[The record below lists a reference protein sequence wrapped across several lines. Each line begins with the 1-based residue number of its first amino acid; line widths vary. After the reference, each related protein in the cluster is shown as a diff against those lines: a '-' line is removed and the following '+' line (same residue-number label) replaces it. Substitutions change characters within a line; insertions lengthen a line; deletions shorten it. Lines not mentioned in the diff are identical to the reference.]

1 LCYLAGLKDAEH
13 AASGPLGGVIF
24 ETGVVAEIMKRY
36 VHSGQDPHLYFW
48 RTSHGSEV
56 DIIVEQGG
64 KLIPIEAKLS
74 ATPRPTMAPGI
85 LAFRRDFPKKA
96 EKGYIIHPGNM
107 KLSIAPNVLAL
118 PFAAL

>member
-1 LCYLAGLKDAEH
+1 
-13 AASGPLGGVIF
+13 VIF
-24 ETGVVAEIMKRY
+24 ETAVLAEIVKRF
-36 VHSGQDPHLYFW
+36 VHGGQDPNLYFW

-56 DIIVEQGG
+56 DFIVEQGG

-85 LAFRRDFPKKA
+85 LAFQKDFPKKA
-96 EKGYIIHPGNM
+96 EKGYIIHPGDM

-118 PFAAL
+118 PFSGL